1 VYDQNQQMMYGAAG
15 AYAAAQFAA
24 AGECAPDAAG
34 AQMAA
39 PHVGFGYGG
48 APAGHGLA
56 EMPGARY

>member
-1 VYDQNQQMMYGAAG
+1 MMYDAAG
-15 AYAAAQFAA
+15 AYAAAGYAA

-34 AQMAA
+34 GAPLGA

-56 EMPGARY
+56 EMQGARY